1 MTNTMNRRNFMV
13 AGLAGLGLAGCSNG
27 IGGDGAA
34 VIDARVD
41 SSLQFL
47 FSTYPGT
54 QDLASRAAGMLV
66 MPVVT
71 KVGLGFGGSFGK
83 GVLRIGQS
91 TVDYYSATAASA
103 GFQIGA
109 QQYSHV
115 LFFMT
120 QEALMEFRQSPGW
133 VAGAN
138 LEYAANDQGE
148 VLRADTTT
156 ALSPVIAV
164 VFAQS
169 GLRVGAT
176 IEGTKYTRIIP

>member
-1 MTNTMNRRNFMV
+1 MINTFNRRGFMA
-13 AGLAGLGLAGCSNG
+13 AGLAALAGCSNA
-27 IGGDGAA
+27 IGGNGAE

-47 FSTYPGT
+47 TSTYPGT
-54 QDLASRAAGMLV
+54 QDLISRAAGVLV

-71 KVGLGFGGSFGK
+71 ELGLGFGGSYGK
-83 GVLRIGQS
+83 GALRVGPS

-103 GFQIGA
+103 GLQIGA
-109 QQYSHV
+109 QQYSHA

-120 QEALMEFRQSPGW
+120 QEALLGFRQSPGW
-133 VAGAN
+133 VAGAD
-138 LEYAANDQGE
+138 LEYAANSQGE

-156 ALSPVIAV
+156 SLSPVIAV

-176 IEGTKYTRIIP
+176 VEGTKYTRIIP

>member
-1 MTNTMNRRNFMV
+1 MTNTLNRRGFLAV
-13 AGLAGLGLAGCSNG
+13 GLLSLAGCSNP
-27 IGGDGAA
+27 IGSNGAE

-47 FSTYPGT
+47 TSTYPGT
-54 QDLASRAAGMLV
+54 QDLMSRAAGVLV

-71 KVGLGFGGSFGK
+71 EFGLGFGGSFGK
-83 GVLRIGQS
+83 GSLRVGPS
-91 TVDYYSATAASA
+91 TVDYYSAAAASA
-103 GFQIGA
+103 GLQIGA
-109 QQYSHV
+109 QQYSHA

-133 VAGAN
+133 VAGAD
-138 LEYAANDQGE
+138 LEYVANTQGE
-148 VLRADTTT
+148 MLRADTTT
-156 ALSPVIAV
+156 TLSPVIAV

-176 IEGTKYTRIIP
+176 VEGTKYTRIIP